1 VKTTRRDITQPK
13 EVRGINNNIHCLH
26 INTKDGEFELDGVSI
41 IDSTINCTIR
51 YQGHSPAVVDLTLL
65 ADVVLDDLVEVRARS
80 IKEQG

>member
-1 VKTTRRDITQPK
+1 M
-13 EVRGINNNIHCLH
+13 RGINNNIHCLH

-51 YQGHSPAVVDLTLL
+51 YQGQSPAVVDLTLL